1 MCTAVFAWQ
10 AHPFYPF
17 LLFFSRDEY
26 QNRPTKPVE
35 WWEGGEILGGRDEVA
50 GGTWLACTRGGK
62 VAILTNVL
70 ELHTLPEAKS
80 RGELPVR
87 FLERPREFAEE
98 VVKEAHLY
106 NGFNLIM
113 ADLPYNTM
121 VYISNMPKGEPIDIQ
136 DVPPGTHVLSN
147 AKLGSQLLQFH
158 SFSFQAQHLVL
169 SFGEMLEVYHSSEIP
184 LNKVVGKLMRDTVK
198 SHERTLPSICSP
210 DWELSLSSILVEAGT
225 PQGRYGTRS
234 TAVLTVSAGG
244 EVSFHQIYLQR
255 GEWREQTI
263 KYQIEKPSEMRDNMP

>member
-1 MCTAVFAWQ
+1 MLQ
-10 AHPFYPF
+10 
-17 LLFFSRDEY
+17 S
-26 QNRPTKPVE
+26 K
-35 WWEGGEILGGRDEVA
+35 
-50 GGTWLACTRGGK
+50 
-62 VAILTNVL
+62 
-70 ELHTLPEAKS
+70 KS
-80 RGELPVR
+80 PK
-87 FLERPREFAEE
+87 EFAEE

-113 ADLPYNTM
+113 ADLSSNTM

-169 SFGEMLEVYHSSEIP
+169 TFGEMLEVYHSSEIP

-225 PQGRYGTRS
+225 PPVGITTNTLFSMLIYIPK
-234 TAVLTVSAGG
+234 SA
-244 EVSFHQIYLQR
+244 
-255 GEWREQTI
+255 
-263 KYQIEKPSEMRDNMP
+263 